1 MKKLIEFLKAAWV
14 ELKKVSWPGRKEI
27 IASTVVVVIVG
38 FLLMLYIGLIDFL
51 LAKAVKFIF
60 G

>member
-1 MKKLIEFLKAAWV
+1 MKKLIQFLKDAWV

-38 FLLMLYIGLIDFL
+38 FLLMLYIGIIDFL
-51 LAKAVKFIF
+51 LSKAVKFIF

>member
-38 FLLMLYIGLIDFL
+38 FLLMLYIGIIDFL

>member
-14 ELKKVSWPGRKEI
+14 ELKKVSWPGKKEI